1 MIYMVTW
8 TSRDGEVHGVSA
20 STLPEATTVYDALD
34 YAGFAQVAVWN
45 PKQVAVMVNGTPAGL
60 NEAGHPHG
68 IQRDSSADAMAATY
82 EQLRADKGCTHPA
95 DQPCFS
101 RPRLTSEGT

>member
-45 PKQVAVMVNGTPAGL
+45 PKQVAVMVK
-60 NEAGHPHG
+60 G
-68 IQRDSSADAMAATY
+68 IERKA
-82 EQLRADKGCTHPA
+82 KGCTHPA
-95 DQPCFS
+95 DEPCFS
-101 RPRLTSEGT
+101 KPRLTSEGT